1 MRVGL
6 PLLVPGGK
14 LSAIAEAA
22 RAAEAA
28 GLSNLSCG
36 DVQTDPML
44 QLTVAAGATQ
54 HIGLMTNIVV
64 AFARSPMVLAQQ
76 GWALQ
81 EYSGGR
87 LVMGLGSQVKAHIER
102 RFSMPWSRPV
112 ARMAEYICAMRA
124 IWSAWDS
131 GDRLDFRGD
140 FYSHTLMTPM
150 FRPTGLRPA
159 PKVYLAAVGE
169 KMTEVVGE
177 VADGLLL
184 HPFTTPKY
192 VRDVTLPALERGRAC
207 SGSDRSVEVVG
218 GSFIVTGRT
227 AEEFAESR
235 SAVAERIAF
244 YGSTPAYRPVFEA
257 HGWADIG
264 DELHRLSVSQDGD
277 KWKRMGELISD
288 EVLAEFAVVANP
300 PDVGRAMQSRWGNV
314 CSQYQLNTVGTTDT
328 PFAMRV
334 AATIRDS

>member
-1 MRVGL
+1 M
-6 PLLVPGGK
+6 
-14 LSAIAEAA
+14 
-22 RAAEAA
+22 
-28 GLSNLSCG
+28 
-36 DVQTDPML
+36 
-44 QLTVAAGATQ
+44 
-54 HIGLMTNIVV
+54 
-64 AFARSPMVLAQQ
+64 
-76 GWALQ
+76 
-81 EYSGGR
+81 
-87 LVMGLGSQVKAHIER
+87 
-102 RFSMPWSRPV
+102 